1 MMQTKNKIISLE
13 ESLDFVRSFREQ
25 GQKVVFTNGCYDLLH
40 PGHVDYLEKASAFGD
55 KLVVAVNS
63 DRSIKKLKGDS
74 RPIIPEDGRNQMIA
88 SLEFTDLVVPFSDE
102 TPIKLIEAILPD
114 VLVKGSDYKNQN
126 IVGSDIVIKNGG
138 RVELVDLLE
147 GYSTTTTISKIENLN
162 K

>member
-1 MMQTKNKIISLE
+1 MQTKNKIISLE

-102 TPIKLIEAILPD
+102 TPIKIIEAILPD